1 MPLKKITEADLLGK
15 GIIPLPPRP
24 GLGAKPLQSRFD
36 QLAREVIV
44 PVLNENVGEQE
55 PINRQ
60 VPQAVEDSSYA
71 RSKSNEAYQIAKKA
85 LTATQ
90 EGGGFV
96 FSPVTGLRVTVQA
109 AFNDLYG
116 LLRLNSVTAAEYAS
130 YNLTAEQYASYQMT
144 ARQYSLE
151 AKTILGG

>member
-24 GLGAKPLQSRFD
+24 GIGAKPLQSRFD

-55 PINRQ
+55 PINKQ

-71 RSKSNEAYQIAKKA
+71 RGKSNEACQIAKKA
-85 LTATQ
+85 LTATE

-96 FSPVTGLRVTVQA
+96 FSPVTGLRVTVQS
-109 AFNDLYG
+109 AFNDLYD
-116 LLRLNSVTAAEYAS
+116 LLRQNGVTAAEYAS
-130 YNLTAEQYASYQMT
+130 YNLTAEQYTSYQMT
-144 ARQYSLE
+144 ARQYSME